1 MFSAIIIAE
10 ILPSCIWCWNCT
22 GLLGSFAVL
31 NKICNNSFFQP
42 SLFPSVL
49 VEQCNNFWQKT
60 KYKYTSSMNNTKQ
73 SFEFY
78 TLSDGI
84 RPSFLETRFSLA
96 NKNMFIW
103 DCLSLKH
110 ISIICVMKF
119 LNNNESKHQICI
131 PPLTKSE
138 QVHDLNGF
146 VMHCIMVC
154 KARLIA
160 IQLIRKTKSVQWTSS
175 LSGHVDN
182 LLWLVSRAGQT
193 FRNLVFVDKKT
204 QAPPLS
210 SE

>member
-1 MFSAIIIAE
+1 MKKILGWTCIHSGMHDVFLIIIAE
-10 ILPSCIWCWNCT
+10 ILTSCIWCWNCT
-22 GLLGSFAVL
+22 CLLGSFAVL
-31 NKICNNSFFQP
+31 NKICNNSFFQL

-60 KYKYTSSMNNTKQ
+60 KYKYTLYMNSTKQ
-73 SFEFY
+73 PFEFY

-119 LNNNESKHQICI
+119 LNNNESKHQIFI

-154 KARLIA
+154 NGALDSYSTY
-160 IQLIRKTKSVQWTSS
+160 TKDKECSVNEFSI
-175 LSGHVDN
+175 G
-182 LLWLVSRAGQT
+182 SRW
-193 FRNLVFVDKKT
+193 
-204 QAPPLS
+204 
-210 SE
+210 